1 MHKLIVAGD
10 IHLQNKNPK
19 KSQCLDFL
27 DWLFKQDFNNEDNSL
42 LILGDLCEVNS
53 PPELYEVYVD
63 YFVNKS
69 RFEQIFILQ
78 GNHDCVSQSTILSIF
93 RPLPKVKVIT
103 EWCVWNYYNCNL
115 LFLPFYNHEGTDKRP
130 MIEVY
135 SELYKSHLSEK
146 KFDFGFGHIED
157 HTEHFSKKFCDVSKL
172 DVNTWLNGHIHTPT
186 IQNGG
191 HYLGSPILNSVT
203 ESGKTPYIAVIDGED
218 KSYELVEVPKFM
230 EYYEVEYPN
239 KLEKIN
245 TRYGLFLVR
254 NALDKNVALEEY
266 TKQAKELG
274 FDFYA
279 RRVLRKVSKEIEVGD
294 AEKTEKLTFEDFV
307 KSVNLDNDVADA
319 CREVIRLKNEE

>member
-1 MHKLIVAGD
+1 MYELIAVGD
-10 IHLQNKNPK
+10 IHLQNKEPK

-78 GNHDCVSQSTILSIF
+78 GNHDCVNQSTILSIF

-115 LFLPFYNHEGTDKRP
+115 LFLPHYSHEGTEKLS
-130 MIEVY
+130 MIETY
-135 SELYKSHLSEK
+135 SNLYKTVTEEFDYGFSHV
-146 KFDFGFGHIED
+146 ED
-157 HTEHFSKKFCDVSKL
+157 ETEHFNKRFVDVSKL
-172 DVNTWLNGHIHTPT
+172 NVKQWLNGHIHTCN

-191 HYLGSPILNSVT
+191 HYLGSVCMNSVA
-203 ESGKTPYIAVIDGED
+203 ESGQKKFIAVIDGED

-239 KLEKIN
+239 KLEKIS

-254 NALDKNVALEEY
+254 NALDKNVVLEEY

-279 RRVLRKVSKEIEVGD
+279 RRILRKVSKEIEVGD